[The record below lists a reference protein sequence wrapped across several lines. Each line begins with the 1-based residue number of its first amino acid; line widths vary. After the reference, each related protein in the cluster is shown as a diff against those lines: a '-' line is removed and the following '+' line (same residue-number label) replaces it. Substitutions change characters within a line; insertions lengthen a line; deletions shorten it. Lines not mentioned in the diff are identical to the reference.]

1 MFIPGIFIWGDA
13 LGEAAGIGML
23 CMCGVGDGDAF
34 GAGVG
39 EAIGFDPPA
48 DAGGSDFGVGD
59 GIGIVCW
66 CCPRAEAI
74 NNNTN
79 NEVST
84 IRVSGWVRDATE
96 RFLSDMSKTG
106 RDLKKQRPRPE
117 RKKKRITYRSS
128 CLSCCMN
135 RHSSSIRV
143 CLQTN

>member
-23 CMCGVGDGDAF
+23 CMCGVGDGVGEAVGICFDGICLVGVGDGDSF

-39 EAIGFDPPA
+39 
-48 DAGGSDFGVGD
+48 V
-59 GIGIVCW
+59 GIGIPCL
-66 CCPRAEAI
+66 CCACKKGAHSRIRATAVHQKLRLNI
-74 NNNTN
+74 PISNL
-79 NEVST
+79 
-84 IRVSGWVRDATE
+84 GDGYLLGA
-96 RFLSDMSKTG
+96 G
-106 RDLKKQRPRPE
+106 RDLKLASRPV
-117 RKKKRITYRSS
+117 KKEKRITYRSS